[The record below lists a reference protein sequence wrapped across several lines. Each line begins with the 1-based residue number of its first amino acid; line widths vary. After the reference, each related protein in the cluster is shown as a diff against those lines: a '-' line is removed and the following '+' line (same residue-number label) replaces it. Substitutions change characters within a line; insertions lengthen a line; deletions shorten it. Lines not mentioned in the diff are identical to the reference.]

1 MAKLYELRNEYEEA
15 IANIENYINEEG
27 EISTEY
33 TELLNGIEDNIK
45 DKAESVA
52 EFIKRLLADKEQYK
66 AEIKRLQALEKKTDK
81 QIEFYK
87 QYLTSAL
94 QTANI
99 DKVEGV
105 KATISFIQS
114 ERVEI
119 GEEAVIP
126 KKYQVATFKPDKTAI
141 KTAILQG
148 KKFKGVEIV
157 KVSNIQIK

>member
-1 MAKLYELRNEYEEA
+1 MAKLYELRTEYEEA
-15 IANIENYINEEG
+15 IANIENYINEDG
-27 EISTEY
+27 EISAEY

-99 DKVEGV
+99 DKVEGI
-105 KATISFIQS
+105 KATISFRQS

-119 GEEAVIP
+119 SEEAVIP
-126 KKYQVATFKPDKTAI
+126 KKYQVVSFTPDKTAI
-141 KTAILQG
+141 KNAILQG
-148 KKFKGVEIV
+148 KKIKGVEIV
-157 KVSNIQIK
+157 KVNNIQIK

>member
-1 MAKLYELRNEYEEA
+1 MAKLYELRTEYEEA
-15 IANIENYINEEG
+15 IANIENYINEDG

-87 QYLTSAL
+87 KYLTNAL

-99 DKVEGV
+99 DKVEGI
-105 KATISFIQS
+105 KATISFRHS

-119 GEEAVIP
+119 GEDAVIP
-126 KKYQVATFKPDKTAI
+126 KKYQVVSFTPDRTAI
-141 KTAILQG
+141 KNAILQG
-148 KKFKGVEIV
+148 KKIKGVEIV

>member
-45 DKAESVA
+45 DKAESIA

-99 DKVEGV
+99 DKVEGI
-105 KATISFIQS
+105 KATISFRQS
-114 ERVEI
+114 ERLEI
-119 GEEAVIP
+119 GEDAVIP
-126 KKYQVATFKPDKTAI
+126 KKYQVVSFTPDKTAI

-148 KKFKGVEIV
+148 KKFKGVEII

>member
-1 MAKLYELRNEYEEA
+1 MAKLYELRTEYEEA
-15 IANIENYINEEG
+15 IANIENYINEDG

-52 EFIKRLLADKEQYK
+52 EFIKRLVADKEQYK

-99 DKVEGV
+99 DKVEGI
-105 KATISFIQS
+105 KATISFRQS

-119 GEEAVIP
+119 SEEAVIP
-126 KKYQVATFKPDKTAI
+126 KKYQVVSFTPDKTAI
-141 KTAILQG
+141 KNAILQG
-148 KKFKGVEIV
+148 KKIKGVEIV

>member
-1 MAKLYELRNEYEEA
+1 MAKLYELRTEYEEA
-15 IANIENYINEEG
+15 IANIENYINEDG
-27 EISTEY
+27 EISAEY

-87 QYLTSAL
+87 TYLTSAL

-99 DKVEGV
+99 DKVEGI
-105 KATISFIQS
+105 KATISFRQS

-119 GEEAVIP
+119 SEDAVIP
-126 KKYQVATFKPDKTAI
+126 KKYQVVSFTPNKTAI
-141 KTAILQG
+141 KNAILQG
-148 KKFKGVEIV
+148 KKIKGVEIV

>member
-1 MAKLYELRNEYEEA
+1 MAKLYELRTEYEEA
-15 IANIENYINEEG
+15 IANIENYINEDG

-99 DKVEGV
+99 DKVEGI
-105 KATISFIQS
+105 KATISFRQS

-119 GEEAVIP
+119 SEEAVIP
-126 KKYQVATFKPDKTAI
+126 KKYQVVSFTPNKTAI
-141 KTAILQG
+141 KNAILQG
-148 KKFKGVEIV
+148 KKIKGVEIV